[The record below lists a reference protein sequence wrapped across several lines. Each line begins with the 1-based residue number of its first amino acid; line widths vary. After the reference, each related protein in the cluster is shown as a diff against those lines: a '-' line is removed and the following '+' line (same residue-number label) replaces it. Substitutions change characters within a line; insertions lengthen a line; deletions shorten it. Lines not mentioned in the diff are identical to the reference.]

1 MHEEHLRMNSYKQK
15 NMLNQQKERTTN
27 AKNENKLNKLMNEEI
42 IIDTE
47 KTK

>member
-1 MHEEHLRMNSYKQK
+1 
-15 NMLNQQKERTTN
+15 MLNQQKERTTN